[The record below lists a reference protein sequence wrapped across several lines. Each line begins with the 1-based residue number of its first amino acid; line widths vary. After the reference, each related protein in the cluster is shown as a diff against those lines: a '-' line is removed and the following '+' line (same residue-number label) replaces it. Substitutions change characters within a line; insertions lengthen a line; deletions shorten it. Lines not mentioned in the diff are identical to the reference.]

1 MTKLFTSLTATVV
14 AVGIL
19 SASAFAQTS
28 TMKPMHAMKPMK
40 SAKMAAMCPFCKMP
54 LGMKKSAKMPVKIM
68 MNGKT
73 YYTCAPCKAKVAAM
87 SMKPMKAMAPKKT
100 M

>member
-1 MTKLFTSLTATVV
+1 MTKL
-14 AVGIL
+14 L
-19 SASAFAQTS
+19 SAAAATLLAASLIATAAVAAS
-28 TMKPMHAMKPMK
+28 PKAGAKHAMKMTG
-40 SAKMAAMCPFCKMP
+40 ATCPFCKMP
-54 LGMKKSAKMPVKIM
+54 LGTVKSAKMPVAIK

-87 SMKPMKAMAPKKT
+87 SAKKPMMMKKT